1 MNCNNSVQS
10 LYEISLSIGNTL
22 DLKEN
27 NKHFLRALSRFP
39 LIESITFYH
48 HGIENYVWMMQSPD
62 SELVLM
68 PFTASDH
75 INALFKDEKLIHL
88 NSKEFQET
96 SANQLINQD
105 LDNYLFD
112 LDGMGF
118 ILLGF
123 TSNEK
128 AIDQEL
134 LIHFQ
139 ALIHKF
145 GLSLRAAQAYE
156 KSQSEK
162 KERKRIQ
169 EELELSEEKYKIV
182 VDNIAE
188 GLMITD
194 LEDNLI
200 FINAQMCA
208 LAGCQKSDVMGKK
221 VKEAFVPEAYWDE
234 YDQKTLSR
242 KRGQSDQYEISLKHS
257 DGKQWYAFIN
267 ASPYKNKEGKVIGTI
282 GAVIDISNRK
292 ENEDALLKAKRA
304 AEKARN
310 IERQFLAHMS
320 HEIRTPMNAVIGM
333 TYLLKNTSIDAEQ
346 KEYLDA
352 LQFSAD
358 SLMDIISDILD
369 LSKIDAEEI
378 EFENRPFSLHQ
389 MLSSLQKTYELKVSS
404 KNIKVEIN
412 VDPAIKTQ
420 LVGDRT
426 RLNQILGNLLNNS
439 SKFTNEGSIGINV
452 VLEKVDKKQNWINF
466 QVYDTG
472 IGIEEADQQKV
483 FESFKQ
489 ADVDTHR
496 KYGGTGLGLSIVKQL
511 VELQHGYLR
520 LKSEKG
526 VGTMFE
532 VIMPFGDSG
541 VESSIHTEDQDLFR
555 GVENEI
561 SALNIL
567 IAEDNEINQKL
578 ISSIFGQWNISFDLV
593 DNGVLALEQ
602 ANKKHYDIIFMDV
615 NMPVMNGLQ
624 ALNQLKSDES
634 NLNFNTPVIAL
645 TAAALLEEKRKMFEA
660 GVVDF
665 ITKPF
670 SPTQL
675 QQIIL
680 NCLQI
685 NTFAAENVVS
695 EVKHISASQHDL
707 GHQAPAFDLQ
717 QLKKFGKNNPFFI
730 QEMLEMFLTLVPR
743 YIQEMELFAENQLF
757 DQVKDRAHQL
767 KSIFATLAMNEA
779 QRISSALEHSCNEPK
794 INQAEIKSSVFRLT
808 KMMNNLYPVIE
819 KELSSSMIRI

>member
-1 MNCNNSVQS
+1 M
-10 LYEISLSIGNTL
+10 
-22 DLKEN
+22 
-27 NKHFLRALSRFP
+27 
-39 LIESITFYH
+39 
-48 HGIENYVWMMQSPD
+48 
-62 SELVLM
+62 VLL
-68 PFTASDH
+68 PFTASDQ
-75 INALFKDEKLIHL
+75 INALLKGKKRIQL
-88 NSKEFQET
+88 NSKEFQEVWT
-96 SANQLINQD
+96 NQIINQD

-112 LDGMGF
+112 FDGMGF
-118 ILLGF
+118 VLLGF
-123 TSNEK
+123 TPDKRAMN
-128 AIDQEL
+128 QEL
-134 LIHFQ
+134 LVQFQ
-139 ALIHKF
+139 GLMHKF
-145 GLSLRAAQAYE
+145 GLSMRAAQAYE

-221 VKEAFVPEAYWDE
+221 VKEAFVPEAYWNE

-242 KRGQSDQYEISLKHS
+242 KSGQSDQYEISLKHS
-257 DGKQWYAFIN
+257 DGNQWYAFIN
-267 ASPYKNKEGKVIGTI
+267 ASPYKNKDGKVIGTI

-292 ENEDALLKAKRA
+292 ENEDALLKAKKA

-310 IERQFLAHMS
+310 TERQFLAHMS

-333 TYLLKNTSIDAEQ
+333 TYLLKKTSLDEAQ

-378 EFENRPFSLHQ
+378 EFESRPFSLHQ
-389 MLSSLQKTYELKVSS
+389 MLSSLQKTYELKVRPR
-404 KNIKVEIN
+404 NIKVEIN

-426 RLNQILGNLLNNS
+426 RLNQILGNLLNNA
-439 SKFTNEGSIGINV
+439 SKFTNEGRIGINV
-452 VLEKVDKKQNWINF
+452 VLEKVDKNQHWINF

-489 ADVDTHR
+489 AHVNTHR

-532 VIMPFGDSG
+532 IIMPFGNSG
-541 VESSIHTEDQDLFR
+541 IASAINTEDQDLFR
-555 GVENEI
+555 GIENEI

-578 ISSIFGQWNISFDLV
+578 ISSIFEQWNIRFDLV
-593 DNGVLALEQ
+593 DNGVSALEQ
-602 ANKKHYDIIFMDV
+602 ASKKHYDIIFMDV
-615 NMPVMNGLQ
+615 NMPVMNGLE
-624 ALNQLKSDES
+624 ALKLLKSDES
-634 NLNFNTPVIAL
+634 NLNINTPVIAL

-665 ITKPF
+665 ISKPF
-670 SPTQL
+670 LPTQL

-680 NCLQI
+680 NCLHI
-685 NTFAAENVVS
+685 NTFATENGIT
-695 EVKHISASQHDL
+695 EVKHLSESQNNPDAQYPL
-707 GHQAPAFDLQ
+707 FDLQ

-730 QEMLEMFLTLVPR
+730 QEMLEMFLALVPK
-743 YIQEMELFAENQLF
+743 YIQEMELFVENQLF

-767 KSIFATLAMNEA
+767 KSIFATLAINEA
-779 QRISSALEHSCNEPK
+779 QRISSALEYSCNEPK
-794 INQAEIKSSVFRLT
+794 INQAEIRSSLFQLT
-808 KMMNNLYPVIE
+808 KMMCNIYPAIE
-819 KELSSSMIRI
+819 KELSTSMIRI